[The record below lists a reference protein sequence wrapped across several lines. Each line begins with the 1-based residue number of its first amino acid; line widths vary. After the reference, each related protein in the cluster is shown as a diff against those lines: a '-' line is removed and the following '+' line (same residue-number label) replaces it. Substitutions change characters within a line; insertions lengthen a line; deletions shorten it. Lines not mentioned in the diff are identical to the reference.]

1 MKEKIIRNSLFNRLF
16 HHRTIS
22 SNIKKLEDIKSTLWN
37 HPYLIEA
44 LNECTTLTEL
54 LNIHKQAYAA
64 GYNNKNLSPDEFGMF
79 RTTSISDM
87 KPSEVFLGNIYGIW
101 TNTIEYFESLPHRK
115 KTNFDREED
124 FDEDTY
130 SLVFNQYYHHL
141 LSNIEAMYESYEK
154 LLQEFKSKNYK

>member
-64 GYNNKNLSPDEFGMF
+64 GYNNKNLSPNKFRMF

-101 TNTIEYFESLPHRK
+101 TNTLEFFESLPHQN
-115 KTNFDREED
+115 KTHFERTEIFPIDS
-124 FDEDTY
+124 Y
-130 SLVFNQYYHHL
+130 SLVFNQYYLHL
-141 LSNIEAMYESYEK
+141 LSNIEAMYESYQKILE
-154 LLQEFKSKNYK
+154 EFKSKNYK